1 MLRRKN
7 SDFDE
12 KIEDNKKIK
21 ISKKVNI
28 FKVDKII
35 KILFNF
41 FLFYLNDN
49 MWRLLIIIYKL
60 LMALHLKIKKN
71 LIVKFLDLYFIWIK

>member
-21 ISKKVNI
+21 TSKKVNI